1 MIRANIVIT
10 LKKSVLDPQG
20 ITLKQALHSL
30 GDNQVENVRV
40 GKFIQLLLKENNL
53 DTAKTQVE
61 RMCQKL
67 LANLVIEEYSY
78 ELEAVKG

>member
-40 GKFIQLLLKENNL
+40 GKFIQLMLKENNL

-78 ELEAVKG
+78 ELEVVKE